1 MRGGTDFEEAE
12 GRETGGAPH
21 HPASV
26 GCELELSGFQRGN
39 RPTGQGRTAGAAPN
53 LSAGRYLPGCQRRVS
68 KGPGETGQQQRRIE
82 ERFQFAFIIIFAP
95 GFSPCQSLLSV
106 TASENCD
113 PSLTKNLQCL

>member
-82 ERFQFAFIIIFAP
+82 ERFQFAFNYHLVVREI
-95 GFSPCQSLLSV
+95 
-106 TASENCD
+106 
-113 PSLTKNLQCL
+113 SLTGFYLEGLQFLSYMK